1 MVYSRSRSAMVN
13 WLRALSKLAPVPLAV
28 GAFLLTQQLRQLGDV
43 GGDAPGLVIERAP
56 QKEPQAAKPLG
67 VRRAEA
73 CWRLSKACGQWAV
86 ESRDG
91 DVPVTVEFR
100 RAGVADLEPLG
111 SG

>member
-67 VRRAEA
+67 VRRSSN
-73 CWRLSKACGQWAV
+73 LGFGPSSG
-86 ESRDG
+86 
-91 DVPVTVEFR
+91 
-100 RAGVADLEPLG
+100 GVRGGGTGEPPGPPKLR
-111 SG
+111 